1 MRVRDRERDR
11 ERERVGER
19 GKKQY
24 WAVIIKY
31 SNVYATTDYH
41 EIFLQ
46 NAEISKIEK
55 DGVEPLFIFEILEIT
70 FTKGI
75 LKEFRD
81 ISTTKNVFTYL
92 SNVMTS
98 CAFSYPKMP
107 LIPMGTWW
115 YFSLES
121 WLLFWG
127 IDLEYGKDT

>member
-1 MRVRDRERDR
+1 M
-11 ERERVGER
+11 
-19 GKKQY
+19 
-24 WAVIIKY
+24 IIKY

-98 CAFSYPKMP
+98 CAFSACAQQNQKGPESPPPGCTFFMR
-107 LIPMGTWW
+107 IPPPGMYLSRHYTV
-115 YFSLES
+115 LKK
-121 WLLFWG
+121 
-127 IDLEYGKDT
+127 I